1 MIQAKIL
8 EMILKQILKH
18 PSIKALFKYKD
29 EPNDCDIKVMEL
41 FDYKDKPNELDM
53 AVDQLQKYRNEDK
66 VKLNAALDLFKSST
80 EKIGNIADKVK
91 QIDKVIDK
99 FDDKLQ
105 QIGKIA
111 HPPAIPL
118 KDINELK
125 ESAKNVTWMMG
136 IFNSMKKMPLLK
148 SIFK

>member
-1 MIQAKIL
+1 MIQAKLL
-8 EMILKQILKH
+8 EMVLKAILKH
-18 PSIKALFKYKD
+18 PKMRELFKYKD
-29 EPNDCDIKVMEL
+29 EPNDCDIKVIDLEKKITDVA
-41 FDYKDKPNELDM
+41 FKVTASVDM
-53 AVDQLQKYRNEDK
+53 IKRYSETIDNVAEK
-66 VKLNAALDLFKSST
+66 VKSIES
-80 EKIGNIADKVK
+80 
-91 QIDKVIDK
+91 VINK

-125 ESAKNVTWMMG
+125 ESAKDVKWMMG
-136 IFNSMKKMPLLK
+136 IMKIMKKNPLLK

>member
-1 MIQAKIL
+1 MLTKIL
-8 EMILKQILKH
+8 EFIMKE
-18 PSIKALFKYKD
+18 FGNRVTKYVD
-29 EPNDCDIKVMEL
+29 T
-41 FDYKDKPNELDM
+41 PNELDTGFRDLEKKVTDGAFKITA
-53 AVDQLQKYRNEDK
+53 AVDMIKNYSEAIDNVAVR
-66 VKLNAALDLFKSST
+66 
-80 EKIGNIADKVK
+80 VK

-111 HPPAIPL
+111 HPPVIPL

-125 ESAKNVTWMMG
+125 ESAKNVKWMMAV
-136 IFNSMKKMPLLK
+136 FKNMRKMPLLK

>member
-1 MIQAKIL
+1 MIPKWVLTKIL
-8 EMILKQILKH
+8 EFIMKE
-18 PSIKALFKYKD
+18 FGNRVTEY
-29 EPNDCDIKVMEL
+29 V
-41 FDYKDKPNELDM
+41 DKPNELDTGFRDLEKKVTDVGFKVT
-53 AVDQLQKYRNEDK
+53 ATVDMIKGYAETIDN
-66 VKLNAALDLFKSST
+66 V
-80 EKIGNIADKVK
+80 ADKVR

-125 ESAKNVTWMMG
+125 ESAKNVKWMMA
-136 IFNSMKKMPLLK
+136 IFNNMRKLPLLK
-148 SIFK
+148 SLFK

>member
-1 MIQAKIL
+1 MIQAKL
-8 EMILKQILKH
+8 LGMILSAILKH
-18 PSIKALFKYKD
+18 PKMKELFKYKD
-29 EPNDCDIKVMEL
+29 EPN
-41 FDYKDKPNELDM
+41 ELDL
-53 AVDQLQKYRNEDK
+53 AVEQLQKFRKEDK
-66 VKLNAALDLFKSST
+66 VKLNAALDLFKTAT
-80 EKIGNIADKVK
+80 ESIDNLSGKVK
-91 QIDKVIDK
+91 SIDKVINK

-125 ESAKNVTWMMG
+125 ESAKDVKWIMG
-136 IFNSMKKMPLLK
+136 IFKIMKKNPLLK

>member
-1 MIQAKIL
+1 MIQAKLL
-8 EMILKQILKH
+8 EMILRAILKH
-18 PSIKALFKYKD
+18 PKMRELFKYKD
-29 EPNDCDIKVMEL
+29 EPNDADLKCLELEQKITDIGFKVTATV
-41 FDYKDKPNELDM
+41 DM
-53 AVDQLQKYRNEDK
+53 IKTYSETIDNVASK
-66 VKLNAALDLFKSST
+66 VKSLDSIIS
-80 EKIGNIADKVK
+80 
-91 QIDKVIDK
+91 K

-125 ESAKNVTWMMG
+125 ESAKDVKWMMG
-136 IFNSMKKMPLLK
+136 LFKIMKKNPLLK

>member
-8 EMILKQILKH
+8 ELILKQILKH
-18 PSIKALFKYKD
+18 PAIKSLFKYKD
-29 EPNDCDIKVMEL
+29 EPN
-41 FDYKDKPNELDM
+41 ELDL
-53 AVDQLQKYRNEDK
+53 AVDQLQKFRNEDK

-80 EKIGNIADKVK
+80 EMVDKISEKVK
-91 QIDKVIDK
+91 SIDSVIDK

-118 KDINELK
+118 RDINELK
-125 ESAKNVTWMMG
+125 ESAKNVKWMMAV
-136 IFNSMKKMPLLK
+136 FKNMRKLPLLK
-148 SIFK
+148 SLFK

>member
-29 EPNDCDIKVMEL
+29 EPNELDIKVADLEKKL
-41 FDYKDKPNELDM
+41 TDVGFKVTASVDM
-53 AVDQLQKYRNEDK
+53 FKKYAETIDNVAGK
-66 VKLNAALDLFKSST
+66 VKST
-80 EKIGNIADKVK
+80 DSI
-91 QIDKVIDK
+91 IDK
-99 FDDKLQ
+99 FDDKLK

-125 ESAKNVTWMMG
+125 ESAKDVKWMMG
-136 IFNSMKKMPLLK
+136 LFKIMKKNPLLK